1 MTAKRKLLLK
11 KKKKILDTNQQLKR
25 HILKWKIKRAY
36 IFEPTVINVEES
48 IVKLRTRDWREDGRW
63 KGKKA

>member
-25 HILKWKIKRAY
+25 HILKRKIKRAY